1 MTVCRTLFVC
11 VIGMALVGVL
21 AAPGFGQTQTGQ
33 SAMVTA
39 NLSQTDIVITQS
51 KTCHYNVQCAKG
63 LAVANGCATI
73 QEGSWATSN
82 KCTLYSGGITSGCA
96 AISVAPL
103 TCWTCV
109 DSGGTATVTLS
120 GSTLG
125 ESVTVNTKNSKT
137 SKKYSWSLF
146 DPVTG
151 DFRVSDLATTGVGT
165 AGPLMTTDILGKSL
179 GCSAGTFAYV
189 GQNPQATGESAWAA
203 LIDGDV
209 CTILKGDS
217 LPGNDQ
223 DAADRRDYTQ
233 DWTISASDL
242 SACPDDGACTFTF
255 EASATI
261 KGVAGLGTTTATAS
275 ACVTVSAEN
284 CQNISCP

>member
-39 NLSQTDIVITQS
+39 KLSQTDIVITQS
-51 KTCHYNVQCAKG
+51 RTCTYSVQCAKA
-63 LAVANGCATI
+63 LARENGCETSK
-73 QEGSWATSN
+73 QGSWAASN
-82 KCTLYSGGITSGCA
+82 KCILYSGGPTSGCA
-96 AISVAPL
+96 AISVLPL

-109 DSGGTATVTLS
+109 ESDGTATVTLS

-125 ESVTVNTKNSKT
+125 ESVTVNPKNSKT
-137 SKKYSWSLF
+137 SMKYSWSLF
-146 DPVTG
+146 DPLTG
-151 DFRVSDLATTGVGT
+151 TFRVSDLATTGVGT
-165 AGPLMTTDILGKSL
+165 AGPLMTTDILGKNL
-179 GCSAGTFAYV
+179 GCPAGTFTYV
-189 GQNPQATGESAWAA
+189 GQNPQATGPAALAA

-242 SACPDDGACTFTF
+242 SACPNGACTF

-275 ACVTVSAEN
+275 ACVAVSAEN
-284 CQNISCP
+284 CQNISCR

>member
-1 MTVCRTLFVC
+1 MTVCRTLFVW

-51 KTCHYNVQCAKG
+51 TTCTYSVACAKA
-63 LAVANGCATI
+63 LAAAAGCGTAG
-73 QEGSWATSN
+73 QGQWATAN
-82 KCTLYSGGITSGCA
+82 KCTLYSGGTTSTTTNCSA
-96 AISVAPL
+96 VLAVPAF

-125 ESVTVNTKNSKT
+125 ESVTVNPKNVKT
-137 SKKYSWSLF
+137 SLKYSWSLT
-146 DPVTG
+146 DGTG
-151 DFRVSDLATTGVGT
+151 AFRVLDLATTGVGT
-165 AGPLMTTDILGKSL
+165 PGTLMTTDILGKSL
-179 GCSAGTFAYV
+179 GCPAGTFAYV
-189 GQNPQATGESAWAA
+189 GQNLQATGMAA
-203 LIDGDV
+203 LGALTNGDV
-209 CTILKGDS
+209 CTILAGDS
-217 LPGNDQ
+217 LPGNNQ

-233 DWTISASDL
+233 DWTISVSDL
-242 SACPDDGACTFTF
+242 SACPSGVCTYT
-255 EASATI
+255 ASATI
-261 KGVAGLGTTTATAS
+261 KGVAGLGNATATAS

-284 CQNISCP
+284 CKNISCP